1 MMERGMLDDG
11 AGDAGWR
18 NRGCRMAAWQRALSL
33 RVDIIED
40 LHRGI
45 TLV

>member
-1 MMERGMLDDG
+1 MILDWRDMDIRGMDWRERSELYDSVTG
-11 AGDAGWR
+11 A
-18 NRGCRMAAWQRALSL
+18 QSL